1 MLAKVA
7 MDCLVSN
14 TRNQLSEEIFKK
26 LTQTRAD
33 FSLVLAQRLIEANS
47 NVLEMKSLLATV
59 WEAIRTIRG
68 TFERVL
74 DTTDMPYYRSLLK
87 ILFLALRVH
96 MDSSIQASG
105 SNDATNGS
113 LASPNIP
120 IVLDVL
126 KYVVANGIRE
136 VTATIHEQ
144 PAESS
149 PEDIAL
155 ITGILQACLHI
166 PGIELCHSQIVSTM
180 VSSDAARVATTLFS
194 WSDNLAISGDPI
206 YGELSILFLLELSI
220 MPLMAE
226 QLAIDGVLGHIAAA
240 NITSYLRRGN
250 VSPFAEGA
258 GLQRC
263 YNIWVRGVLPLL
275 LNLLDA
281 VQASIAAEVAI
292 FLNQFPTLLQQSI
305 QFIEAP
311 DASRGISKVQTKFI
325 TLSICSELHS
335 LSLLVFILNG
345 FRENLAG
352 VAEIPEVK
360 WDAAS
365 VVENVEFWLGSRAV
379 LREKILPMGIRDV
392 ELARKK
398 VEQSNVGS
406 FKAVTKLEEKVV
418 GELVGIRDVLSG
430 DA

>member
-7 MDCLVSN
+7 TDCLVSN

-26 LTQTRAD
+26 LTQSRAD

-47 NVLEMKSLLATV
+47 KVPEMRNLLATT
-59 WEAIRTIRG
+59 WDAIRTLRG
-68 TFERVL
+68 TFERALEAV
-74 DTTDMPYYRSLLK
+74 DMPYYRSLLK
-87 ILFLALRVH
+87 ILFVALRTYT
-96 MDSSIQASG
+96 DSKIQAANP
-105 SNDATNGS
+105 NDATNGS
-113 LASPNIP
+113 LASPNLP
-120 IVLDVL
+120 IVLDIL

-136 VTATIHEQ
+136 VAATIHEQ

-155 ITGILQACLHI
+155 ITGILQATLRI
-166 PGIELCHSQIVSTM
+166 PGIELCHPQIVSMM
-180 VSSDAARVATTLFS
+180 VAADAARVATTLFS
-194 WSDNLAISGDPI
+194 WSDSLALSGDPI
-206 YGELSILFLLELSI
+206 YGELSILFLLELSS

-250 VSPFAEGA
+250 VGPFAEGA

-263 YNIWVRGVLPLL
+263 YNIWVLGILPLL

-292 FLNQFPTLLQQSI
+292 FLNQFPSLLQQSI

-311 DASRGISKVQTKFI
+311 DASRGVSKIQTKFI
-325 TLSICSELHS
+325 TLSICSELNS

-345 FRENLAG
+345 FRDNLAG
-352 VAEIPEVK
+352 TTEVPDVK

-365 VVENVEFWLGSRAV
+365 VLESVEFWLGSRAV
-379 LREKILPMGIRDV
+379 LRERILPMGTRDV
-392 ELARKK
+392 EMARKK
-398 VEQSNVGS
+398 VEHANGGP
-406 FKAVTKLEEKVV
+406 FKAVTRLEEKVV
-418 GELVGIRDVLSG
+418 GELAGIRDVLNG

>member
-74 DTTDMPYYRSLLK
+74 ETADMPYYRSLLK

-96 MDSSIQASG
+96 TDSNIQASN

-149 PEDIAL
+149 PGDIAL

-311 DASRGISKVQTKFI
+311 DASRGVSKIQTKFI

-352 VAEIPEVK
+352 VTEIPEVK

-379 LREKILPMGIRDV
+379 LRERILPMGIRDV

-398 VEQSNVGS
+398 VEQANVGS

-418 GELVGIRDVLSG
+418 AELVGIRDVLSG
-430 DA
+430 DG